1 LLVKPLTRPGTRRIP
16 RSAWI
21 AVLLAV
27 PSSAWADDREEARR
41 AYDQGTVAHKRGD
54 YAEAATQFA
63 RADELAPSSIA
74 LRAALDEAVR
84 ARNCVLGAELLE
96 RSKRGPSDTPL
107 SRSVG
112 AAEGAFRGCA
122 GRVVVHCPEG
132 RACQATL
139 DGKPMA
145 PGKPTWS
152 RVGQRTLLLQVDDRT
167 LPPRQVEIKPD
178 ETLDIPVPV
187 PEEPASPPPV
197 PAPRSEGTAP
207 IRGEAEPTPPSE
219 PHPAPSPR
227 SSVPTSR
234 TEAPM
239 PRPAG
244 PADPPAGERPPSA
257 SGLSPVWFWIGVG
270 GSALL
275 GGATALSAVDTMDK
289 HNQFVG
295 NSCAEVANP
304 PCSSLSTEGSSA
316 QLRTNILIA
325 GTAVVAVVT
334 IVVGAAFTRW
344 STPGGRTAFRPGS
357 GAATFEF

>member
-1 LLVKPLTRPGTRRIP
+1 M
-16 RSAWI
+16 AWI
-21 AVLLAV
+21 VLLAV
-27 PSSAWADDREEARR
+27 PSSAFADDREDARR

-96 RSKRGPSDTPL
+96 RSKRGPSDTAL

-112 AAEGAFRGCA
+112 AAESAFRGCA

-139 DGKPMA
+139 DGKALA
-145 PGKPTWS
+145 PGKASWS
-152 RVGQRTLLLQVDDRT
+152 RVGQRTLLLQLEDRT

-187 PEEPASPPPV
+187 PEEPASPAPV
-197 PAPRSEGTAP
+197 PAPRSEGTAA
-207 IRGEAEPTPPSE
+207 IRNEAAPTSPPE
-219 PHPAPSPR
+219 TPPAPSPR

-234 TEAPM
+234 TEAPV
-239 PRPAG
+239 PGSAR
-244 PADPPAGERPPSA
+244 PADPSASEKPPPA

-275 GGATALSAVDTMDK
+275 GGATALSGVDTMDK

-295 NSCAEVANP
+295 NTCAQVANP
-304 PCSSLSTEGSSA
+304 PCSGLSTEGSSA

-325 GTAVVAVVT
+325 STAVVAVVT

-344 STPGGRTAFRPGS
+344 STPEVQTAFRQGS